1 MTKIFS
7 CLVCVV
13 VVVLAVSVW
22 QQLSPTT
29 QHQIVLLW
37 SSLVR
42 YLANAVER
50 LVAALVNA

>member
-7 CLVCVV
+7 CLVCVFV
-13 VVVLAVSVW
+13 LVLAVSVW
-22 QQLSPTT
+22 QQLNPTT

-42 YLANAVER
+42 FLANTVER
-50 LVAALVNA
+50 LVAS